1 MISKTKSMKIVL
13 ASTSPRRKELLEL
26 SGMSFRLGAVEVD
39 ETPIPGEKAHAYTA
53 RVAAS
58 KAHEAAKELDSG
70 EVLIAADTT
79 VVHAGEILG
88 KPVDEHDAENVLKA
102 LRGVTHQVITSLVVI
117 RTGDDLLLTDQA
129 ITDVP
134 MREYSDEEMQDYI
147 SSGDPLDKAGSYGIQ
162 HKEFHPAPSLTGCI
176 ANVAGLPMCH
186 LIRTLEKVDIVINT
200 DYPAACQNYFDYEC
214 RIYDQVLNGEL

>member
-1 MISKTKSMKIVL
+1 MTSKTNETTIVL
-13 ASTSPRRKELLEL
+13 ASTSPRRKELLKL
-26 SGMSFRLGAVEVD
+26 SGLSFRLSAIEVD
-39 ETPIPGEKAHAYTA
+39 ETPIKGENAKDYTA

-58 KAHEAAKELDSG
+58 KAHAAANRLRDG
-70 EVLIAADTT
+70 EVVIAADTT

-88 KPVDEHDAENVLKA
+88 KPADEREAANVLKA

-117 RTGDDLLLTDQA
+117 RTGDDLLLSDQA

-134 MREYSDEEMQDYI
+134 MREYTDEEMQEYV

-162 HKEFHPAPSLTGCI
+162 HKEFRPAPSLEGCI

-186 LIRTLEKVDIVINT
+186 LIRTLKKIDI
-200 DYPAACQNYFDYEC
+200 AAIPEE
-214 RIYDQVLNGEL
+214 RVG